1 VNKYSNFPP
10 PDSSSATNQL
20 RSRRV
25 VFVGKEVMDTI
36 LGWGVTIGWGLAI
49 FSGRNVRG
57 SYCPAKEGKRTAT
70 ISPVFRLSNCFR
82 PFYLT
87 NCGLYYPET
96 LPTGVPSGRSK
107 RVTIGAKICSR
118 LPIPIKNSGHIPDLN
133 PSFHDR
139 PGHKSGSNMVQVL
152 CHFHRSVTSLQLPPT
167 RP

>member
-1 VNKYSNFPP
+1 
-10 PDSSSATNQL
+10 
-20 RSRRV
+20 
-25 VFVGKEVMDTI
+25 MDTI

-118 LPIPIKNSGHIPDLN
+118 LPIPSDRESERVKEGVTVSTDVEVVVLDPDLDRWDGWTLMRTIEGKRKGRKRIFVRVY
-133 PSFHDR
+133 PVWGQRSSFGIVVPLFEVR
-139 PGHKSGSNMVQVL
+139 VRG
-152 CHFHRSVTSLQLPPT
+152 
-167 RP
+167 